1 MMAAVGA
8 LRRSDPRRSKQ
19 GSACLAHTGTATQQR
34 PESLCISF
42 MPSAASARE
51 HMHEIACFLR
61 TVTEIQLWQMCTVC
75 LVTVGAICEL
85 VKCREQAS

>member
-8 LRRSDPRRSKQ
+8 LPRSDPRRSKH
-19 GSACLAHTGTATQQR
+19 GRACLAHTGTASRVAVHQLHALSSQCSR
-34 PESLCISF
+34 
-42 MPSAASARE
+42 A
-51 HMHEIACFLR
+51 HVHEIACFLR
-61 TVTEIQLWQMCTVC
+61 TVTEIQRWPMCTVC

>member
-8 LRRSDPRRSKQ
+8 LRRSDPRRSKH
-19 GSACLAHTGTATQQR
+19 GRACLAHTGTASRVAVHQLHALST
-34 PESLCISF
+34 
-42 MPSAASARE
+42 SAASARE
-51 HMHEIACFLR
+51 HVHEIACFLR
-61 TVTEIQLWQMCTVC
+61 TVTEIQRWLMCTVC